1 MRVRDTFAAMQAWR
15 CGVLSL
21 VGSLLL
27 TTTAGAQARPPSLS
41 KAEREALRTAV
52 LATRTLAAVPEAV
65 PTDVSADLF
74 RASDGSHYVA
84 LSLPAPAELPP
95 TAPVVLY
102 VKLVPR
108 AVPDASGVVPTVST
122 EPRSAVLEWLEGER
136 SDPLPMRARRV
147 VTVPTGEFPVGGPS
161 SMSGRDGGIGQSTA
175 ALRLM
180 DRQLEQQ
187 RERAEV
193 LERERRAALEGK
205 AAPAATLLP
214 FEDFDLQA
222 RLVSRP
228 GQGRKLE
235 RAITA
240 APGEYDVVLGWS
252 SAGTGGRVGVVGAV
266 RHHLSLPAAPRD
278 TLRLGSVVL
287 ADGISVISE
296 PYRSEQQSAHP
307 YVLGTTDITPA
318 ADRRFTNDERLAVAF
333 QIINPAG
340 DTAGKP
346 DVRVGFRLYRRTG
359 AGETLVGTPSPLTYA
374 ADTLPVD
381 FNVGLGHPLLAALA
395 LPLSTLPR
403 GDYRLAIAVTDLL
416 ARTSA
421 TGEATFQIVPTR
433 AALLAAIPG
442 LQPPLRRGRAVSD
455 EALAAS
461 LEPLH
466 PLGTTPILRQILSAI
481 AQRRFAEAIRDTPMD
496 ASERPLAELLRTVAY
511 YGLGDTPASLA
522 ARLHQA
528 ESLGAPTGAVRYWQG
543 WIDALQARDADAAA
557 AWHDASR
564 HGWPPALAAPLE
576 SDALLRLGR
585 ISEAATVAARALDA
599 GVRRESLAQAVALA
613 ALEDHR
619 EDQALA
625 IVSPFLASSPDAET
639 LWLAIRAVAVP
650 VLKTDSSLPPD
661 RLTTLSALVER
672 YRALQ
677 GRHMDRADEWVA
689 FLTASS
695 SAP

>member
-1 MRVRDTFAAMQAWR
+1 
-15 CGVLSL
+15 LSL

-240 APGEYDVVLGWS
+240 EPGEDDVVLGW
-252 SAGTGGRVGVVGAV
+252 
-266 RHHLSLPAAPRD
+266 
-278 TLRLGSVVL
+278 
-287 ADGISVISE
+287 
-296 PYRSEQQSAHP
+296 
-307 YVLGTTDITPA
+307 
-318 ADRRFTNDERLAVAF
+318 
-333 QIINPAG
+333 
-340 DTAGKP
+340 
-346 DVRVGFRLYRRTG
+346 
-359 AGETLVGTPSPLTYA
+359 
-374 ADTLPVD
+374 
-381 FNVGLGHPLLAALA
+381 
-395 LPLSTLPR
+395 
-403 GDYRLAIAVTDLL
+403 
-416 ARTSA
+416 
-421 TGEATFQIVPTR
+421 
-433 AALLAAIPG
+433 
-442 LQPPLRRGRAVSD
+442 
-455 EALAAS
+455 
-461 LEPLH
+461 
-466 PLGTTPILRQILSAI
+466 
-481 AQRRFAEAIRDTPMD
+481 
-496 ASERPLAELLRTVAY
+496 
-511 YGLGDTPASLA
+511 
-522 ARLHQA
+522 
-528 ESLGAPTGAVRYWQG
+528 
-543 WIDALQARDADAAA
+543 
-557 AWHDASR
+557 
-564 HGWPPALAAPLE
+564 
-576 SDALLRLGR
+576 
-585 ISEAATVAARALDA
+585 
-599 GVRRESLAQAVALA
+599 
-613 ALEDHR
+613 
-619 EDQALA
+619 
-625 IVSPFLASSPDAET
+625 
-639 LWLAIRAVAVP
+639 
-650 VLKTDSSLPPD
+650 
-661 RLTTLSALVER
+661 
-672 YRALQ
+672 
-677 GRHMDRADEWVA
+677 
-689 FLTASS
+689 
-695 SAP
+695 